1 MTDEQLQ
8 CAQQDLIYSKQHNET
23 QKVLLIF
30 SLLGILFIGAG
41 ILSLFAYNWV
51 IFPKFIKTI
60 LSIIPLLIVQGLL
73 YWKLKTEGSKVWI
86 QSLLIT

>member
-41 ILSLFAYNWV
+41 ILSLLAYNWGY
-51 IFPKFIKTI
+51 I
-60 LSIIPLLIVQGLL
+60 S
-73 YWKLKTEGSKVWI
+73 
-86 QSLLIT
+86 